1 MPQIAWG
8 PIIGVIVGFLLSQ
21 VATVITWLLS
31 ARREKQLVR
40 LLVALEIEQNLA
52 LLNDYWHNVSLPPD
66 EDEEENPPKEIEVEA
81 DRLARRA
88 VLIPLP
94 VLSDMAFKS
103 QLGALPKALNETSI
117 RATWRVY
124 EEIAQ
129 VKALH
134 AWLLQVVSA
143 PASVSD
149 SFPSASRA
157 IRSEGLLSATFKTK
171 KAGAIYDLR
180 KTIQFLLSG
189 GNPLSRSNPAVE
201 GTLRDKA
208 AQHPSP

>member
-1 MPQIAWG
+1 MSQIGWG
-8 PIIGVIVGFLLSQ
+8 PIIGVIIGFLLSQ
-21 VATVITWLLS
+21 VANVVTWLLS
-31 ARREKQLVR
+31 SKREKQLVR

-52 LLNDYWHNVSLPPD
+52 LLGDYWHNVSLPPD
-66 EDEEENPPKEIEVEA
+66 EDEEESPPKGKEIEA

-94 VLSDMAFKS
+94 VLSDKALNS
-103 QLGALPKALNETSI
+103 QLGALPKALDETEI
-117 RATWRVY
+117 RLTWRVY

-134 AWLLQVVSA
+134 TWLLQVASA
-143 PASVSD
+143 PTSGKE

-157 IRSEGLLSATFKTK
+157 IRSEGLLSATFTTK

-180 KTIQFLLSG
+180 KTIQLLLSD
-189 GNPLSRSNPAVE
+189 GNPLSRSNPV
-201 GTLRDKA
+201 LQRVL
-208 AQHPSP
+208 